1 MAYTPQIDFL
11 AVLRQTSG
19 GVRTGRV
26 PGLDYV
32 VAALARAG
40 MFNLVV
46 SQTAPTTNQPL
57 TAWLKPAL
65 PSYSAEGAFYLW
77 DASAGAYEPATP
89 ALWSALLEAS
99 AVGATVVQDV
109 AIAGPTVVQTNANVV
124 RVLNVGAAVALTMPL
139 AANMGGPVLI
149 VDWANHAGANKI
161 TITLSGGDMLPNGLT
176 TWEIDGD
183 GGSVYLRPVPGGF
196 AL

>member
-1 MAYTPQIDFL
+1 MAYTPQTDFL

-32 VAALARAG
+32 VDALARAG

-46 SQTAPTTNQPL
+46 SQTAPVTNQPL

-65 PSYSAEGAFYLW
+65 PSYNAEGTFYLW
-77 DASAGAYEPATP
+77 DASAGAYDPATP

-99 AVGATVVQDV
+99 SSGSTVVQDV

-139 AANMGGPVLI
+139 SANMSGPVLI
-149 VDWANHAGANKI
+149 TDWANHAGTNKI
-161 TITLSGGDMLPNGLT
+161 TITLSGGDTLPNGLT